1 MSSPGVPKTVD
12 QLTADLGLIPT
23 DVEPF
28 GWYKGKLALGLE
40 RRLAER
46 PRGKYIGVTAISP
59 TPLGEGKTVTAIGL
73 AMGLCRL
80 GKRAIATLRQP
91 SQGPVFGIKGGG
103 AGGGMAHL
111 LPADEINLHFTGD
124 LHAVTAAHNLL
135 AAMLDNHVQR
145 RLAPL
150 LDPATVTWRRV
161 IDLNDK
167 GLSQIITGLGG
178 HPQAPLRETGFD
190 LTAASEVMAILALAT
205 SLSNLQDRLGRIVVG
220 RDREGRIVEARQ
232 IGCVGAMT
240 ALLRDAVR
248 PNLVQTCE
256 HTPAFVHAGPFA
268 NIAHGNSSVLAD
280 LAAIR
285 LGDFVITE
293 SGFGADCG
301 AEKLFDIK
309 CRVSGLTPDVEVL
322 VCTVRALKYQSNRFD
337 VKPGKPLPENLFQ
350 EDLDALQAGRANL
363 EGHLDIL
370 RKYGVPIVVAINR
383 FPTDTDRELEA
394 VRQIALDAGASHV
407 AVSDVFARGGAGAIE
422 LARAVMSACELS
434 SHFQFLYPLER
445 SLIDKLDIV
454 AREIYGAD
462 GLDIDPAARRQL
474 ESFETLGYGGLPVC
488 IAKTQ
493 YSFSHDP
500 RRLNRPTGFRF
511 PIREARLSAG
521 AGFVYALAGDISTLP
536 GLPAAPAAVRI
547 RVDEQGAIEG
557 ISGVPGLQA

>member
-1 MSSPGVPKTVD
+1 MGLAGKPRPIS
-12 QLTADLGLIPT
+12 QLAADLGLET
-23 DVEPF
+23 GDVEPY
-28 GWYKGKLALGLE
+28 GWFKGKLALGLE
-40 RRLAER
+40 RKLAER

-80 GKRAIATLRQP
+80 GKRALATLRQP

-103 AGGGMAHL
+103 AGGGLAQL
-111 LPADEINLHFTGD
+111 LTANEINLHFTGD
-124 LHAVTAAHNLL
+124 SHAVTAAHNLL
-135 AAMLDNHVQR
+135 AAMLDNHLR
-145 RLAPL
+145 RGLSPV
-150 LDPATVTWRRV
+150 LDPNSITWRRV

-167 GLSQIITGLGG
+167 GLSEIITGLGA

-205 SLSNLQDRLGRIVVG
+205 SLSDLQQRLGQIVVG
-220 RDREGRIVEARQ
+220 RDHQGRLVHAREV
-232 IGCVGAMT
+232 GCVGAMT

-256 HTPAFVHAGPFA
+256 HTPALVHAGPFG

-280 LAAIR
+280 LSAIH
-285 LGDFVITE
+285 LADFVVTE

-309 CRVSGLTPDVEVL
+309 CRVSGITPDVEVL
-322 VCTVRALKYQSNRFD
+322 VCTIRALKYQSGRFD
-337 VKPGKPLPENLFQ
+337 VKPGKPLPENLFA
-350 EDLDALQAGRANL
+350 EDLPALQAGRSNL

-370 RKYGVPIVVAINR
+370 RKFGVPVVVAINR

-394 VRQIALDAGASHV
+394 VRQMALEAGAAQV
-407 AVSDVFARGGAGAIE
+407 AVSDAFSRGGAGGEE
-422 LARAVMSACELS
+422 LARAVMSACELP
-434 SHFQFLYPLER
+434 SHFHFLYDLRQPLVE
-445 SLIDKLDIV
+445 KLDII

-462 GLDIDPAARRQL
+462 GLDIGAEASRQL
-474 ESFETLGYGGLPVC
+474 ESFQAEDFGGLPVC

-500 RRLNRPTGFRF
+500 HRLGRPSGFRL

-521 AGFVYALAGDISTLP
+521 AGFVYALAGEISTLP
-536 GLPAAPAAVRI
+536 GLPASPAALRI
-547 RVDEQGAIEG
+547 SVNDVGE
-557 ISGVPGLQA
+557 ISGIG

>member
-1 MSSPGVPKTVD
+1 MGIAGTPRQIS
-12 QLTADLGLIPT
+12 QLTADLGLSPE

-28 GWYKGKLALGLE
+28 GWFKGKLALGLE
-40 RRLAER
+40 RRLADR
-46 PRGKYIGVTAISP
+46 PQAKYIGVTAISP

-124 LHAVTAAHNLL
+124 LHAITSANNLL
-135 AAMLDNHVQR
+135 AVMLDNHVQR
-145 RLAPL
+145 RLLPL
-150 LDPATVTWRRV
+150 LDPLSVTWRRV

-167 GLSQIITGLGG
+167 GLSEIITGLGA

-190 LTAASEVMAILALAT
+190 LTAASEVMAILALAN
-205 SLSNLQDRLGRIVVG
+205 SLSDLQERLARIVVG
-220 RDREGRIVEARQ
+220 RDQEGRAVCARE
-232 IGCVGAMT
+232 IGCVGSMT
-240 ALLRDAVR
+240 ALLRDAMR

-256 HTPAFVHAGPFA
+256 NTPALVHAGPFA

-285 LGDFVITE
+285 LGDFVVTE

-309 CRVSGLTPDVEVL
+309 CRVSGITPDVEVL
-322 VCTVRALKYQSNRFD
+322 VCTIRALKYQSGRFE
-337 VKPGKPLPENLFQ
+337 VKPGRPLPENLFV
-350 EDLDALQAGRANL
+350 EDLEALHAGRANL

-370 RKYGVPIVVAINR
+370 RKYGIPIVVAINR
-383 FPTDTDRELEA
+383 FPTDTDLEIQA
-394 VRQIALDAGASHV
+394 VREIALAAGAAHV
-407 AVSDVFARGGAGAIE
+407 AVSDAFSQGGAGAEE
-422 LARAVMSACELS
+422 LARCVISACEHP
-434 SHFQFLYPLER
+434 SHFKFLYDLDRPLVE
-445 SLIDKLDIV
+445 KLEII

-462 GLDIDPAARRQL
+462 GLEIEPLARKQL
-474 ESFETLGYGGLPVC
+474 DLFQALGFGSLPVC
-488 IAKTQ
+488 VAKTQ

-500 RRLNRPTGFRF
+500 HRLGRPTGYRF

-521 AGFVYALAGDISTLP
+521 AGFVYVLAGEMSTLP
-536 GLPAAPAAVRI
+536 GLPASPAALRI
-547 RVDEQGAIEG
+547 GVNERGEIFG
-557 ISGVPGLQA
+557 IS

>member
-1 MSSPGVPKTVD
+1 MNSEVAPRPIT
-12 QLTADLGLIPT
+12 QLIAELGLKPT
-23 DVEPF
+23 DVEPV

-40 RRLAER
+40 RLLEDR
-46 PRGKYIGVTAISP
+46 PRAKYIGVTAISP
-59 TPLGEGKTVTAIGL
+59 TPLGEGKTVMAIGL

-111 LPADEINLHFTGD
+111 LPAQEINLHFTGD
-124 LHAVTAAHNLL
+124 IHAVTAAHNLL

-145 RLAPL
+145 RLTPL
-150 LDPATVTWRRV
+150 LDPLKITWRRV

-167 GLSQIITGLGG
+167 GLSEIITGLGQ

-190 LTAASEVMAILALAT
+190 LTAASEIMAILALAT
-205 SLSNLQDRLGRIVVG
+205 SLGDLQTRLGRIVVG
-220 RDREGRIVEARQ
+220 QNSEGRFVQASE

-240 ALLRDAVR
+240 ALLRDAIR

-256 HTPAFVHAGPFA
+256 HTPAIVHAGPFA

-280 LAAIR
+280 LAAVR
-285 LGDFVITE
+285 LGDFVVTE

-309 CRVSGLTPDVEVL
+309 CRVSGVMPDVEVL
-322 VCTVRALKYQSNRFD
+322 VCTIRALKYQSGRFNI
-337 VKPGKPLPENLFQ
+337 KPGKPLPESLFQ

-370 RKYGVPIVVAINR
+370 RKYGIPIVVAINR
-383 FPTDTDRELEA
+383 FPTDTDREIQL
-394 VRQIALDAGASHV
+394 VREIALAAGATHV
-407 AVSDVFARGGAGAIE
+407 AVSDAFARGGIGSE
-422 LARAVMSACELS
+422 DLARQVISACQYPS
-434 SHFQFLYPLER
+434 QFRFLYDLKQPLIE
-445 SLIDKLDIV
+445 KLEIL

-462 GLDIDPAARRQL
+462 GIEVEPLAKKQL
-474 ESFETLGYGGLPVC
+474 EAFQNAGFGELPVC
-488 IAKTQ
+488 VAKTQ
-493 YSFSHDP
+493 YSFSHDSK
-500 RRLNRPTGFRF
+500 LLARPTGYRF

-521 AGFVYALAGDISTLP
+521 AGFVYVLAGEMSTLP
-536 GLPAAPAAVRI
+536 GLPGSPAALRI
-547 RVDEQGAIEG
+547 RVDDAGN
-557 ISGVPGLQA
+557 ISGVG

>member
-1 MSSPGVPKTVD
+1 MTSTGKPRSIS
-12 QLTADLGLIPT
+12 QLTTDLGLQT
-23 DVEPF
+23 EDVEPV

-40 RRLAER
+40 RRLADR

-80 GKRAIATLRQP
+80 GRRAIVTLRQP

-111 LPADEINLHFTGD
+111 LPANDINLHFTGD
-124 LHAVTAAHNLL
+124 LHAITSAHNLL
-135 AAMLDNHVQR
+135 AAMLDNHVR
-145 RLAPL
+145 RGLTPV
-150 LDPATVTWRRV
+150 LDPSSVTWRRV

-167 GLSQIITGLGG
+167 GLSQIITGLGS
-178 HPQAPLRETGFD
+178 HPQAALRETGFD
-190 LTAASEVMAILALAT
+190 LTAASEVMAILALTT
-205 SLSNLQDRLGRIVVG
+205 SLSDLQERLGRIVVG
-220 RDREGRIVEARQ
+220 RDPSGRLVHARE

-240 ALLRDAVR
+240 ALLRDAIR

-256 HTPAFVHAGPFA
+256 HTPALVHAGPFA
-268 NIAHGNSSVLAD
+268 NIAHGNSSVMAD

-285 LGDFVITE
+285 LADYVITE

-309 CRVSGLTPDVEVL
+309 CRVSGITPDVEVL
-322 VCTVRALKYQSNRFD
+322 VCTIRALKYQSNRFD
-337 VKPGKPLPENLFQ
+337 VKPGKPLPENLFV
-350 EDLDALQAGRANL
+350 EDLQALHAGQSNL

-370 RKYGVPIVVAINR
+370 RKFGIPIVVAINR

-394 VRQIALDAGASHV
+394 VCQMALAAGASHV
-407 AVSDVFARGGAGAIE
+407 AVSDAFARGGAGSEE
-422 LARAVMSACELS
+422 LARSVQSACELP
-434 SHFQFLYPLER
+434 SHFRFLYELDLPLV
-445 SLIDKLDIV
+445 DKLGVV

-462 GLDIDPAARRQL
+462 GLDIEPAARRQL
-474 ESFETLGYGGLPVC
+474 DSFQAEGYGDLPVC

-500 RRLNRPTGFRF
+500 HRLGRPTGFRL
-511 PIREARLSAG
+511 PIREVRLAAG

-536 GLPAAPAAVRI
+536 GLPASPAALRI
-547 RVDEQGAIEG
+547 GVNQRGEILG
-557 ISGVPGLQA
+557 IS

>member
-1 MSSPGVPKTVD
+1 MMDSTGNPLPIS
-12 QLTADLGLIPT
+12 QLTANLRLRSE
-23 DVEPF
+23 DVEPL
-28 GWYKGKLALGLE
+28 GWFKGKLALGLE
-40 RRLAER
+40 GRLAER
-46 PRGKYIGVTAISP
+46 PRGKYVGVTAISP

-103 AGGGMAHL
+103 AGGGRAHL
-111 LPADEINLHFTGD
+111 LPANEINLHFTGD
-124 LHAVTAAHNLL
+124 LHAVTAANNLL
-135 AAMLDNHVQR
+135 AAMLDNHVR
-145 RLAPL
+145 RGLAPV
-150 LDPATVTWRRV
+150 LDSTSITWRRV

-167 GLSQIITGLGG
+167 GLSEVITGLGG

-205 SLSNLQDRLGRIVVG
+205 SLSDLQERLGRIVVG
-220 RDREGRIVEARQ
+220 RDHDGRMIHARE
-232 IGCVGAMT
+232 IGGVGAMT

-256 HTPAFVHAGPFA
+256 HTPVLIHAGPFG

-280 LAAIR
+280 LAAIH
-285 LGDFVITE
+285 LADFVITE

-309 CRVSGLTPDVEVL
+309 CRVSGITPDVEVL
-322 VCTVRALKYQSNRFD
+322 VCTVRALKYQSNRFE
-337 VKPGKPLPENLFQ
+337 VKPGKPLPEALLI
-350 EDLDALQAGRANL
+350 EDLDALLAGRANL

-370 RKYGVPIVVAINR
+370 RKFGVPIVVAINR

-394 VRQIALDAGASHV
+394 VRQMALAAGVSHV
-407 AVSDVFARGGAGAIE
+407 AVSDAFAHGGAGSEE
-422 LARAVMSACELS
+422 LARAVKSACELP
-434 SHFQFLYPLER
+434 SHFRFLYQLD
-445 SLIDKLDIV
+445 LNLVNKLDIV

-462 GLDIDPAARRQL
+462 GLDIEPTAYRQL
-474 ESFETLGYGGLPVC
+474 ESFQAQGFGGLPVC

-500 RRLNRPTGFRF
+500 QKLGRPTGFRF

-521 AGFVYALAGDISTLP
+521 AGFVYALAGEISTLP
-536 GLPAAPAAVRI
+536 GLPSSPAALRI
-547 RVDEQGAIEG
+547 SVNDHGE
-557 ISGVPGLQA
+557 ISGIG

>member
-1 MSSPGVPKTVD
+1 MHLADNPRSIS
-12 QLTADLGLIPT
+12 QLTADLGLQPA
-23 DVEPF
+23 DVEPL
-28 GWYKGKLALGLE
+28 GWFKGKLALGLE

-103 AGGGMAHL
+103 AGGGMARL

-124 LHAVTAAHNLL
+124 LHAVTSAHNLL
-135 AAMLDNHVQR
+135 AAMLDNHVR
-145 RLAPL
+145 RGLSPL
-150 LDPATVTWRRV
+150 LEPQSITWRRA

-167 GLSQIITGLGG
+167 GLSEIITGLGG

-205 SLSNLQDRLGRIVVG
+205 SLSDLQQRLGQIVVG
-220 RDREGRIVEARQ
+220 RDREGRLVHARE
-232 IGCVGAMT
+232 IGCAGAMT

-256 HTPAFVHAGPFA
+256 RTPVLVHAGPFG

-280 LAAIR
+280 LSAIH
-285 LGDFVITE
+285 LADFVITE

-309 CRVSGLTPDVEVL
+309 CRVSGITPDVEVL
-322 VCTVRALKYQSNRFD
+322 VCTIRALKYQSGRFE
-337 VKPGKPLPENLFQ
+337 VKPGQPLPDNLLA
-350 EDLDALQAGRANL
+350 EDLDALHAGRANL

-370 RKYGVPIVVAINR
+370 RKFGMPVVVAINR
-383 FPTDTDRELEA
+383 FPSDTDRELDA
-394 VRQIALDAGASHV
+394 VRQMALKAGASYV
-407 AVSDVFARGGAGAIE
+407 AVSDAFTRGGAGSEE
-422 LARAVMSACELS
+422 LAHAVMSGCELP
-434 SHFQFLYPLER
+434 SHFHFLYEPWQPLVE
-445 SLIDKLDIV
+445 KFDII

-462 GLDIDPAARRQL
+462 GLDIEPVALRQL
-474 ESFETLGYGGLPVC
+474 ESFQSEGFGSLPVC

-493 YSFSHDP
+493 YSFSHNPHRLGRP
-500 RRLNRPTGFRF
+500 RGFRL
-511 PIREARLSAG
+511 PIRDARLSAG
-521 AGFVYALAGDISTLP
+521 AGFVYALAGEISTLP
-536 GLPAAPAAVRI
+536 GLPASPAALRI
-547 RVDEQGAIEG
+547 SVDDAGE
-557 ISGVPGLQA
+557 ISGIG